1 MEIVAFKLKF
11 QFVLVVIKA
20 KKNLTFKEIN
30 LYSSYESVKLMIKK
44 DMTNISFLSW
54 NKNNKVLK
62 IFTDFI
68 SFIVNL

>member
-44 DMTNISFLSW
+44 DMTNISFLS
-54 NKNNKVLK
+54 
-62 IFTDFI
+62 
-68 SFIVNL
+68 